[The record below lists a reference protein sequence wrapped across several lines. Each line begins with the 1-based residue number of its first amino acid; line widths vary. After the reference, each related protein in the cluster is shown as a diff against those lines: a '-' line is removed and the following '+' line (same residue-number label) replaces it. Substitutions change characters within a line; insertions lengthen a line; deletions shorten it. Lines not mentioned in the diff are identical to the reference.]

1 MLHQTSRTQ
10 TKGTQILEEIIEGI
24 TETDLKA
31 QMSKRILLSF
41 LIVVALM
48 GCNSDT
54 VHKDLVDFKDYQWAV
69 DDVQTF
75 DFEIKDNSKPL
86 AINYLLRNAIQYP
99 FYNIY
104 LKSTLK
110 DSAGIE
116 INTGMEELILFD
128 EKSGKPLG
136 DGLGDLFDHRIA
148 AAQYKNMKFP
158 YKGKYTFEIQQ
169 NMRPDPLVG
178 IMSIGFEIDLA
189 EKK

>member
-1 MLHQTSRTQ
+1 
-10 TKGTQILEEIIEGI
+10 
-24 TETDLKA
+24 
-31 QMSKRILLSF
+31 MSKRILLSF